1 MPRHVEHYMNRPSG
15 FITPRRVI
23 GAQLLFAIYDSLV
36 LGFSNRF
43 VWKCPTRRLLAQYD
57 DMASANH
64 LEVGVGT
71 GFFLDRC
78 RFRTAPS
85 RLVILDQNAYTLAH
99 AAFRLRR
106 YSAQAYQRSILEPLK
121 LGDPGF
127 DSVGINY
134 VLHCLPGDIA
144 GKAVVFEH
152 LARVMNPNA
161 VLFGSTT
168 LYHGVEKNPLARL
181 CLAAYNRLGIFC
193 NLDDSLD
200 GLKKMLAQY
209 FSETR
214 VEVIGCSGIF
224 VCRG

>member
-1 MPRHVEHYMNRPSG
+1 
-15 FITPRRVI
+15 
-23 GAQLLFAIYDSLV
+23 
-36 LGFSNRF
+36 
-43 VWKCPTRRLLAQYD
+43 
-57 DMASANH
+57 
-64 LEVGVGT
+64 
-71 GFFLDRC
+71 
-78 RFRTAPS
+78 
-85 RLVILDQNAYTLAH
+85 
-99 AAFRLRR
+99 
-106 YSAQAYQRSILEPLK
+106 
-121 LGDPGF
+121 
-127 DSVGINY
+127 
-134 VLHCLPGDIA
+134 LHCLPGDIA

>member
-1 MPRHVEHYMNRPSG
+1 MA
-15 FITPRRVI
+15 RRVM
-23 GAQLLFAIYDSLV
+23 GAQILFSIYDSLV

-57 DMASANH
+57 DYASANH
-64 LEVGVGT
+64 LEAGVGT

-78 RFRTAPS
+78 CFRNGPA

-106 YSAQAYQRSILEPLK
+106 YGPQAFKRSILEPLE
-121 LGDPGF
+121 LGERGF

-134 VLHCLPGDIA
+134 VVHCLPGAMAD
-144 GKAVVFEH
+144 KAVVFEQ
-152 LARVMNPNA
+152 LSRVMNPGA

-168 LYHGVEKNPLARL
+168 LYLGVEKNPLARL

-193 NLDDSLD
+193 NSDDSLE
-200 GLKKMLAQY
+200 GLKNMLARY

-214 VEVIGCSGIF
+214 VEVIGCSGLF
-224 VCRG
+224 VCRR